1 MIKLK
6 IWFWSIILKIKAAFR
21 LITIKNYKSLHLM
34 QIVRYK
40 DKNYIINNMTK
51 TSSDGIPLADIIP
64 MIEPDGKLYPQIVAP
79 ISELKKTF
87 CWHNIYLSLF
97 SSYNHYMCYWF
108 KLDLRDKLE
117 GYGGTI

>member
-6 IWFWSIILKIKAAFR
+6 IWFWSIVLKIKAAFR

-34 QIVRYK
+34 QIVKYKGKRY
-40 DKNYIINNMTK
+40 IVNNMTK
-51 TSSDGIPLADIIP
+51 SSSDGIPLADLLPI
-64 MIEPDGKLYPQIVAP
+64 IEPDGKLYGHIDAP

-97 SSYNHYMCYWF
+97 SSYNHYMQYWF
-108 KLDLRDKLE
+108 KIDLRCRLKN
-117 GYGGTI
+117 YGGPL